1 MAKHPAPKSRHAVAV
16 KERARAVPPVADG
29 EQNGSAKV
37 TGVKNK
43 QAEAIKATEVL
54 QSVAGLNLDTVS
66 GKIAATQ
73 VEVQK
78 SLAGLSARLVEELE
92 TLRTVEEAITL
103 KREELKQ
110 LYDLEAAA
118 VDLDDLY
125 AKIDSQRAAWDEEQ
139 GRKQREFAE
148 LQAER
153 NKQWARA
160 EEEHQYEVAQEHKRQ
175 EDGFRAKIEEQQ
187 KANRNKQEALEKGW
201 AEREAELKKHETE
214 LQELRARVEVIP
226 EQIKKAENAAGIIA
240 TNSVKKEYE
249 HKMVISTKDMELAQ
263 KLAAQE
269 VASLKQAL
277 DKATAQL
284 SELKAQLEQAHH
296 DVKEISAKALESA
309 SGRSAMEALQK
320 VLEKE
325 PSPKQGK

>member
-1 MAKHPAPKSRHAVAV
+1 MAKHPAPKARQTVVAKECDEADAPASRN
-16 KERARAVPPVADG
+16 ER
-29 EQNGSAKV
+29 NGTAKV
-37 TGVKNK
+37 AGVKNQK
-43 QAEAIKATEVL
+43 AEAIKATEVL

-92 TLRTVEEAITL
+92 TLRNVEEAIGL

-110 LYDLEAAA
+110 LYDIESAA
-118 VDLDDLY
+118 VDLDELY
-125 AKIDSQRAAWDEEQ
+125 ARIESQREAWEEEQ
-139 GRKQREFAE
+139 ARKQREFAE

-160 EEEHQYEVAQEHKRQ
+160 EEEYQYRVAQEHKKQ
-175 EDGFRAKIEEQQ
+175 EDGFRGRTEEQE
-187 KANRNKQEALEKGW
+187 KANRNKQELLEKGW
-201 AEREAELKKHETE
+201 HDREAELKKRETE
-214 LQELRARVEVIP
+214 LQELRAKVEAIP
-226 EQIKKAENAAGIIA
+226 EMVRKAENAASA
-240 TNSVKKEYE
+240 VAANSVKKEYE
-249 HKMVISTKDMELAQ
+249 TKSVLATKDMETAQ

-269 VASLKQAL
+269 VGSLKQAL
-277 DKATAQL
+277 EKANAQL
-284 SELKAQLEQAHH
+284 AELKAQLEQAHH

-325 PSPKQGK
+325 PVGKQGK

>member
-1 MAKHPAPKSRHAVAV
+1 MAKHATIKSRQAVAV
-16 KERARAVPPVADG
+16 KERVEADPPATANGHNGTSRVAG
-29 EQNGSAKV
+29 P
-37 TGVKNK
+37 KNLK
-43 QAEAIKATEVL
+43 AETIKAAEVL

-92 TLRTVEEAITL
+92 TLRNVEEAITL

-110 LYDLEAAA
+110 LYDIEAAA
-118 VDLDDLY
+118 VHLDDLY
-125 AKIDSQRAAWDEEQ
+125 ARIESEKEAWQEEQ
-139 GRKQREFAE
+139 ARHQREFAE
-148 LQAER
+148 MQSDR

-160 EEEHQYEVAQEHKRQ
+160 EEEYQYRVAQEHKKQ
-175 EDGFRAKIEEQQ
+175 EDAFKSKTEEQE
-187 KANRNKQEALEKGW
+187 KANRNKQEVLEKGW
-201 AEREAELKKHETE
+201 NEREADLKKRETE
-214 LQELRARVEVIP
+214 LQELRAKVEAIP
-226 EQIKKAENAAGIIA
+226 ELVKKAENAAAIIA

-249 HKMVISTKDMELAQ
+249 HKQVVLNKDMELAQ

-277 DKATAQL
+277 DKANAQL
-284 SELKAQLEQAHH
+284 GELKAQMEQAHH

-325 PSPKQGK
+325 PSGKQGK